1 MVVLVRCIDNTCTL
15 ALEARLDE
23 LINDGMITAFLHEG
37 EWVRIDRNLPRYLYA
52 HSIRAERGMSAMVSS
67 F

>member
-15 ALEARLDE
+15 ALEARLNE
-23 LINDGMITAFLHEG
+23 LINDGLIMSFLHEG
-37 EWVRIDRNLPRYLYA
+37 QWVRIDRNLPRHMYA
-52 HSIRAERGMSAMVSS
+52 PSVRADRGMTAMVSS

>member
-1 MVVLVRCIDNTCTL
+1 MVVLVRNIDNTYTL

-23 LINDGMITAFLHEG
+23 LIDDGLISSFLHEG
-37 EWVRIDRNLPRYLYA
+37 EWVKVDRKLPRHMYA
-52 HSIRAERGMSAMVSS
+52 QSVRADRGMTAMVSS

>member
-15 ALEARLDE
+15 ALEERLDE
-23 LINDGMITAFLHEG
+23 LINDGLITSFLHEG
-37 EWVRIDRNLPRYLYA
+37 EWVRIDRKLPRHMYA
-52 HSIRAERGMSAMVSS
+52 LSVRADRGMTAMVSS

>member
-23 LINDGMITAFLHEG
+23 LINDGLITAFFHEG
-37 EWVRIDRNLPRYLYA
+37 EWVRIDRNLPRHMYA
-52 HSIRAERGMSAMVSS
+52 QSIRVDRGMTAMVSS

>member
-15 ALEARLDE
+15 ALEARLSE
-23 LINDGMITAFLHEG
+23 LMHEG
-37 EWVRIDRNLPRYLYA
+37 LISAFFHNDEWVRIERASSRREYLPSCHTDRR
-52 HSIRAERGMSAMVSS
+52 MTAMVSS

>member
-15 ALEARLDE
+15 ALETRLTE
-23 LINDGMITAFLHEG
+23 LTNEGLIAAFFRDG
-37 EWVRIDRNLPRYLYA
+37 EWVRIERTPARRDYLPSCRKDWRLT
-52 HSIRAERGMSAMVSS
+52 AMVSS

>member
-1 MVVLVRCIDNTCTL
+1 MVVLVRCIDNSCTL

-23 LINDGMITAFLHEG
+23 LINDGLISAFLHQG
-37 EWVRIDRNLPRYLYA
+37 EWVRIDRNLPRHMYA
-52 HSIRAERGMSAMVSS
+52 QSVRADRGMTAMVSS